1 MQAIRVHAFGEPEV
15 LRLEEVPEPQLGP
28 GQVLVKVHAV
38 GVNPY
43 EGYMRAGAYAA
54 PPLPFTPGHD
64 AAGVVAA
71 VGAGVKT
78 VAPGDRVYTSQT
90 LTGAYAEK
98 TLCLESQVHP
108 LPERVSFAQGAGVSV
123 PYAAAYRALFQ
134 RARAMAGEVLLVHGA
149 SGGVGT
155 AAVQLA
161 RAAGLTVIGT
171 AGTDKGRR
179 LAAEQGAHHVLDHHQ
194 DGYLQEAMMITENRG
209 VDVVLELLAN
219 VNLGHDL
226 EILATGGRIA
236 VIGSRGTVTVDP
248 RLTMMKE
255 ATIVGMTVWGATDK
269 EVRAIYAALGA
280 GLANGTLT
288 PVVGKEMP
296 LAEAAKA
303 HHDIMEKKAYGK
315 IILIP

>member
-1 MQAIRVHAFGEPEV
+1 MKAIRIHAFGEPEV
-15 LRLEEVPEPQLGP
+15 LKLEEVPEPQVGP
-28 GQVLVKVHAV
+28 GQVLVKVRAV

-64 AAGVVAA
+64 AAGVVIA
-71 VGAGVKT
+71 VGAGVKA

-171 AGTDKGRR
+171 AGTDAGRR
-179 LAAEQGAHHVLDHHQ
+179 LAAEQGAHYVLDHHR
-194 DGYLQEAMMITENRG
+194 DGYLQEAMQITENRG
-209 VDVVLELLAN
+209 VDVVVELLAN
-219 VNLGHDL
+219 VNLGRDL

-248 RLTMMKE
+248 RFTMMKE

-296 LAEAAKA
+296 LAAAAQA

-315 IILIP
+315 IVLIP